1 MMTVETVLLGDGVA
15 AMSLASVADQIPN
28 HALTVV
34 RPNEAP
40 EPHDHMLGFWNTKG
54 LDFAASTARASW
66 STWSI
71 VTHETTARLS
81 STDHA
86 YHVMHKLA
94 YLDRCRS
101 AAASHDVTFTMD
113 GTEPIQNGLVFDS
126 RPPRPSPNAM
136 LQHFHGLEV
145 EIDRPVFDDST
156 AILMDFRVDQSQGMH
171 FIYLLPFS
179 RTRALVESTIFST
192 QPMHEAYYV
201 DAIHAYLMEH
211 HHAKV
216 TNVHHEEKG
225 IIPMGTLSPHDPSIP
240 GLGANAG
247 AIRPAS
253 GYTFVFIQQQIQRAI
268 EDVNSGKPLRF
279 KRPHKGIDVWMDK
292 VLLVVLKHWPKHG
305 PSMFSGMASR
315 LTGDEF
321 IRFMSGQAT
330 WRLRLKVMMTMPKW
344 PFIRGVS
351 KLMFQRPRK
360 VVA

>member
-15 AMSLASVADQIPN
+15 AMSLASVADQLPT
-28 HALTVV
+28 HSFTVMQ
-34 RPNEAP
+34 PEGAP

-54 LDFAASTARASW
+54 LDFAASGARASW
-66 STWSI
+66 SKWSI
-71 VTHETTARLS
+71 VTHEATTVLS

-94 YLDRCRS
+94 YLDRCKTV
-101 AAASHDVTFTMD
+101 AATHNVAFT
-113 GTEPIQNGLVFDS
+113 TEPDRKDADLVFDS
-126 RPPRPSPNAM
+126 RPPRSSSNAM

-145 EIDRPVFDDST
+145 EIDRPAFDDST
-156 AILMDFRVDQSQGMH
+156 AILMDFRVDQSHGMH

-179 RTRALVESTIFST
+179 KTRALVESTIFST
-192 QPMHEAYYV
+192 QPMPKAYYV
-201 DAIHAYLMEH
+201 DTIHAYLMEQH
-211 HHAKV
+211 HTTVVK
-216 TNVHHEEKG
+216 VHHEEKG
-225 IIPMGTLSPHDPSIP
+225 IIPMGTLAPHDPSIP

-253 GYTFVFIQQQIQRAI
+253 GYTFVFIQEQIKRAI
-268 EDVNSGKPLRF
+268 DDVNSGKPLRF
-279 KRPHKGIDVWMDK
+279 KRPHKGIDVWMDT
-292 VLLVVLKHWPKHG
+292 VLLVVLKHWPQHG
-305 PSMFSGMASR
+305 PSMFSRMASG
-315 LTGDEF
+315 LTGEEF
-321 IRFMSGQAT
+321 IRFMSGQAS

>member
-1 MMTVETVLLGDGVA
+1 MTVETVLLGDGVA
-15 AMSLASVADQIPN
+15 AMSLASVADQLPN
-28 HALTVV
+28 HAITVV
-34 RPNEAP
+34 RPSGAP
-40 EPHDHMLGFWNTKG
+40 EPHDHMLGFWNTEG
-54 LDFAASTARASW
+54 LDFAASGARASW

-71 VTHETTARLS
+71 VTHETTAELS
-81 STDHA
+81 SDDHA

-94 YLDRCRS
+94 YLDRCK
-101 AAASHDVTFTMD
+101 AVATSHDVAFAIEADSTHAD
-113 GTEPIQNGLVFDS
+113 LVFDS
-126 RPPRPSPNAM
+126 RPPRASPNAM

-171 FIYLLPFS
+171 FMYLLPFS
-179 RTRALVESTIFST
+179 KTRALVESTIFST
-192 QPMHEAYYV
+192 QPMPAAYYV
-201 DAIHAYLMEH
+201 EAIHAYLMEH

-216 TNVHHEEKG
+216 TKVHHEEKG

-253 GYTFVFIQQQIQRAI
+253 GYTFVFIQQQIKHAI
-268 EDVNSGKPLRF
+268 EGLRHGKPLRF
-279 KRPHKGIDVWMDK
+279 KRPHKGIDVWMDA
-292 VLLVVLKHWPKHG
+292 VLLIVLKHWPHHG
-305 PSMFSGMASR
+305 PSMFSRMASG